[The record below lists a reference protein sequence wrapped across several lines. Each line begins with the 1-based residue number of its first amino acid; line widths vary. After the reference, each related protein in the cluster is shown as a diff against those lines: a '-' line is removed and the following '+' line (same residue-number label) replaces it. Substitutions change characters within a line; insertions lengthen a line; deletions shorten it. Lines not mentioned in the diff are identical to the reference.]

1 MNLELRYDALG
12 KRIRDARKKK
22 RLTQQQVAEKIG
34 VEPSHIS
41 NVERGITKPSLKAVV
56 DIAEVLGV
64 TVDSLVYDSLSQ
76 ERSHYLDSL
85 EAVVKKATPKQ
96 HRVITAMSEE
106 MLAPLVKELNET
118 LHGRGGGRNGFAQG
132 SVQAGRGEIEAF
144 FRR

>member
-56 DIAEVLGV
+56 DIAEVLSV

-85 EAVVKKATPKQ
+85 EAVVKKATPK
-96 HRVITAMSEE
+96 HLRVITAMSEE
-106 MLAPLVKELNET
+106 MLRTLNTED
-118 LHGRGGGRNGFAQG
+118 
-132 SVQAGRGEIEAF
+132 EE
-144 FRR
+144 

>member
-56 DIAEVLGV
+56 D
-64 TVDSLVYDSLSQ
+64 SLSQ

-96 HRVITAMSEE
+96 LRVITAMSEE
-106 MLAPLVKELNET
+106 MLRTLNTEY
-118 LHGRGGGRNGFAQG
+118 
-132 SVQAGRGEIEAF
+132 EE
-144 FRR
+144 

>member
-76 ERSHYLDSL
+76 ERNHYLDSL

-96 HRVITAMSEE
+96 LRVITAMSEE
-106 MLAPLVKELNET
+106 MLRTLNTEY
-118 LHGRGGGRNGFAQG
+118 
-132 SVQAGRGEIEAF
+132 EE
-144 FRR
+144 